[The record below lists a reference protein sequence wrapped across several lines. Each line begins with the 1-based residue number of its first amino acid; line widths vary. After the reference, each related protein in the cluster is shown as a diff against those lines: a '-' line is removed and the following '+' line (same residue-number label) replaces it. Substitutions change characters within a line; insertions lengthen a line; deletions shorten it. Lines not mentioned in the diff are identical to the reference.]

1 MPLVDKLPYDL
12 ENGDALITRRTKANA
27 TKELW
32 RSVYTEAYQY
42 AMPTRET
49 FTWTAPGQNKNSR
62 LYDSTLQEATYL
74 AANTMVATVFPA
86 WTRWAELGPGGA
98 IAKSNIPK
106 EIVEGLQAAT
116 ETFFDFI
123 DHSNFSTVITEAALD
138 LQVGTAALQFD
149 EGDNERPFR
158 FTAIPLSAIEIE
170 EGPDGTIETTWYP
183 RKIKA
188 RDLVR
193 SYEGLDVFDLP
204 AELQSVIEM
213 SPETEL
219 EIIQGCVYHPSSK
232 CYYGVAIHASTKTIL
247 WRWDFDQSS
256 PVIVARASKITGET
270 YGRGRVLLAL
280 SDAKTLDKMVE
291 FMLRHSAL
299 QVAGAYTGVSD
310 GVLNPYTAVIA
321 PNVVIPVASNDS
333 GNPSLRPLDIGGNF
347 QIGDVMI
354 SDIRERVRRTMLGPE
369 PTEGPVK
376 SATEVL
382 INDRNRLW
390 AMGGESGRIQVELL
404 AKIVARGVY
413 ILQRRGLI
421 PNFKLDGR
429 VATVKFTSPF
439 AKSQSTEDLMALDR
453 TLATIGA
460 LGPNAA
466 PGALEMGLKVEE
478 IPEWTARKAGL
489 DMKLV
494 RSPAE
499 REKKQKDA
507 AAAVANLAKQTGAVD
522 GGASGGAPAAGLAG
536 P

>member
-1 MPLVDKLPYDL
+1 MPLVDRLPYDL

-27 TKELW
+27 VKELW

-49 FTWTAPGQNKNSR
+49 FTWTSPGSQKNSR

-86 WTRWAELGPGGA
+86 WTRWAEFGPGGA
-98 IAKSNIPK
+98 IPK
-106 EIVEGLQAAT
+106 NNVPKDIVEGLQAAT
-116 ETFFDFI
+116 EVFFDFI

-138 LQVGTAALQFD
+138 LQVGTAGLQFD
-149 EGDNERPFR
+149 EGDDESPFR

-183 RKIKA
+183 RKIKG

-204 AELQSVIEM
+204 TELQKSIE
-213 SPETEL
+213 SNPEAEID
-219 EIIQGCVYHPSSK
+219 IIQGCVYHPYTK
-232 CYYGVAIHASTKTIL
+232 CHYGVAIHQATKAIL
-247 WRWDFDQSS
+247 WRWDFERSS

-291 FMLRHSAL
+291 FMLRHAAI

-310 GVLNPYTAVIA
+310 GVLNPYTAVVA

-333 GNPSLRPLDIGGNF
+333 NNPSLRPLDIGGNF
-347 QIGDVMI
+347 QVGDVLI

-413 ILQRRGLI
+413 ILQKRGLI
-421 PNFKLDGR
+421 PKFKLDGR
-429 VATVKFTSPF
+429 QVTVKFTSPF
-439 AKSQSTEDLMALDR
+439 AKSQATEDLMALDR

-460 LGPNAA
+460 LGPQAA
-466 PGALEMGLKVEE
+466 AGALEGGLKVED

-499 REKKQKDA
+499 RAKKQKET
-507 AAAVANLAKQTGAVD
+507 AAAVANLAQQTGALD
-522 GGASGGAPAAGLAG
+522 GGASAPAAAGLAG
-536 P
+536 